1 MKILKVLAST
11 KDKIN
16 EYRMKRDLVKELNK
30 FTKTYKEL
38 PNSVHKLNPKFHHI
52 LKVIDFG
59 AVDKIPVKSITVTIP
74 YWNDKSVYKVD
85 LEAEDGSIIDYTDW
99 RDYDTYEQNVERKSA
114 ELSKEEEDREREY
127 ISSLKHMLE
136 IHEENLNKIMQRREL
151 HLSAKKNSK
160 KWKKS
165 K

>member
-16 EYRMKRDLVKELNK
+16 EYRMKKDLVRELNK
-30 FTKTYKEL
+30 FTKTYKRL
-38 PNSVHKLNPKFHHI
+38 PNSVQELNPEFHHI

-59 AVDKIPVKSITVTIP
+59 AVDKIPVKSIMVTIP
-74 YWNDKSVYKVD
+74 YGDDKTVYKVD
-85 LEAEDGSIIDYTDW
+85 LEAEDGSIIEYTDW
-99 RDYDTYEQNVERKSA
+99 RDYKTYEQNVDRKSA
-114 ELSKEEEDREREY
+114 ELSKEEEDREKEY

-136 IHEENLNKIMQRREL
+136 VHEENLNKIIQRREQ
-151 HLSAKKNSK
+151 HLANKKAR

>member
-38 PNSVHKLNPKFHHI
+38 PNSIHKLNPKFHHI

-59 AVDKIPVKSITVTIP
+59 AVDKIPVKSVTFTIP
-74 YWNDKSVYKVD
+74 YWDDKSVYKVD
-85 LEAEDGSIIDYTDW
+85 LEAEDGSIIDYVDW
-99 RDYDTYEQNVERKSA
+99 RDYETYEANVERKS
-114 ELSKEEEDREREY
+114 EEMSSEEMEREKEY

-136 IHEENLNKIMQRREL
+136 IHEDNLNKIIQRRGQ
-151 HLSAKKNSK
+151 HLANKKNK

>member
-16 EYRMKRDLVKELNK
+16 EYRMKRDLVRELNK

-38 PNSVHKLNPKFHHI
+38 PNSIQKLNPEFHHI

-59 AVDKIPVKSITVTIP
+59 AVDKIPVKSIMVTIP
-74 YWNDKSVYKVD
+74 YWDDKTVYKVD
-85 LEAEDGSIIDYTDW
+85 LEAEDGSIIEYTDW
-99 RDYDTYEQNVERKSA
+99 RDYKTYEQNVDRKSA
-114 ELSKEEEDREREY
+114 ELSKEEEDREKEY

-136 IHEENLNKIMQRREL
+136 VHEENLNKIIQRREQ
-151 HLSAKKNSK
+151 HLANKKAR

>member
-16 EYRMKRDLVKELNK
+16 EYRMKRDLVRELNK

-38 PNSVHKLNPKFHHI
+38 PNSVQKLNPKFHNI

-59 AVDKIPVKSITVTIP
+59 AVDKIPVKSLTITIP
-74 YWNDKSVYKVD
+74 FWDDKSVYNVD
-85 LEAEDGSIIDYTDW
+85 LEAEDGSILSYTDW
-99 RDYDTYEQNVERKSA
+99 LDYETYEQNVERKSA
-114 ELSKEEEDREREY
+114 ELSKEEEDREKEY

-136 IHEENLNKIMQRREL
+136 IHEDNLNKIIQRREQ
-151 HLSAKKNSK
+151 HLANKKNK

>member
-16 EYRMKRDLVKELNK
+16 EYRMKRDLVRELNK

-38 PNSVHKLNPKFHHI
+38 PNSVQKLNPKFHNI

-59 AVDKIPVKSITVTIP
+59 AVDKIPVKSLTITIP
-74 YWNDKSVYKVD
+74 FWDDKSVYNVD
-85 LEAEDGSIIDYTDW
+85 LEAEDGSILSYTDW
-99 RDYDTYEQNVERKSA
+99 WDYETYEQNVERKSA
-114 ELSKEEEDREREY
+114 ELSKEEEDREKEY

-136 IHEENLNKIMQRREL
+136 IHEDNLNKIIQRREQ
-151 HLSAKKNSK
+151 HLANKKNK

>member
-1 MKILKVLAST
+1 
-11 KDKIN
+11 
-16 EYRMKRDLVKELNK
+16 MKRDLVRELNK

-38 PNSVHKLNPKFHHI
+38 PNSIQKLNPEFHHI

-59 AVDKIPVKSITVTIP
+59 AVDKIPVKSIMVTIP
-74 YWNDKSVYKVD
+74 YGDDKTVYKVD
-85 LEAEDGSIIDYTDW
+85 LEAEDGSIIEYTDW
-99 RDYDTYEQNVERKSA
+99 RDYKTYEQNVDRKSA
-114 ELSKEEEDREREY
+114 ELSKEEEDREKEY

-136 IHEENLNKIMQRREL
+136 VHEENLNKIIQRREQ
-151 HLSAKKNSK
+151 HLANKKAR

>member
-16 EYRMKRDLVKELNK
+16 EYRMKRDLVRELNK

-38 PNSVHKLNPKFHHI
+38 PNSIQKLNPEFHHI

-59 AVDKIPVKSITVTIP
+59 AVDKIPVKSIMVTIP
-74 YWNDKSVYKVD
+74 YGDDKTVYKVD
-85 LEAEDGSIIDYTDW
+85 LEAEDGSIIEYTDW
-99 RDYDTYEQNVERKSA
+99 RDYKTYEQNVDRKSA
-114 ELSKEEEDREREY
+114 ELSKEEEDREKEY

-136 IHEENLNKIMQRREL
+136 VHEENLNKIIQRREQ
-151 HLSAKKNSK
+151 HLANKKAR

>member
-16 EYRMKRDLVKELNK
+16 EYRMKRDLVRELNK

-38 PNSVHKLNPKFHHI
+38 PNSIQKLNPKFHHI

-59 AVDKIPVKSITVTIP
+59 AVDKIPVKSIMVTIP
-74 YWNDKSVYKVD
+74 YGDDKTVYKVD
-85 LEAEDGSIIDYTDW
+85 LEAEDGSIIEYTDW
-99 RDYDTYEQNVERKSA
+99 RDYKTYEQNVDRKSA
-114 ELSKEEEDREREY
+114 ELSKEEEDREKEY

-136 IHEENLNKIMQRREL
+136 VHEENLNKIIQRREQ
-151 HLSAKKNSK
+151 HLANKKAR